1 MGASKPGQGK
11 HSCHTWVDRWTAYTA
26 WRKEHG
32 LTSAAVHQ
40 AAINFV
46 LDSGELETISVK
58 TLVHEARIIQHNRQ
72 MKLGG
77 EE

>member
-1 MGASKPGQGK
+1 MGASKPGEGK
-11 HSCHTWVDRWTAYTA
+11 HSCHTWVDRWTAYKE

-46 LDSGELETISVK
+46 LDARPGESIS
-58 TLVHEARIIQHNRQ
+58 LDRLIREARIIQYNRQ